1 MRRLQLCQGGP
12 ILLRFYT
19 SKESADTIYS
29 PDFQI
34 SLQKTNHWVWG
45 IIFTFWCHK
54 YSCSIDFHEDF
65 SSKNMELGEY
75 LKQKVHREKECE
87 LAWETNSVSKGLKI
101 NWKYV
106 VISASFLVTTIFT
119 LFKESVTKWQGNEMT
134 WNYQWQIWKQNIF
147 RKLL

>member
-19 SKESADTIYS
+19 SKESTDTIYS

-34 SLQKTNHWVWG
+34 SLQKPNHRVWG

-65 SSKNMELGEY
+65 SGKNMELGEY

-87 LAWETNSVSKGLKI
+87 LAWETNSASKGLKI

-119 LFKESVTKWQGNEMT
+119 LFKESVTKWQGNKMT

>member
-1 MRRLQLCQGGP
+1 MRWLQLCQGGP
-12 ILLRFYT
+12 ILLRFYP
-19 SKESADTIYS
+19 SKESTVTIYS

-34 SLQKTNHWVWG
+34 SLQKPNHWVWG

-119 LFKESVTKWQGNEMT
+119 LFKENVTKWQGNKMT